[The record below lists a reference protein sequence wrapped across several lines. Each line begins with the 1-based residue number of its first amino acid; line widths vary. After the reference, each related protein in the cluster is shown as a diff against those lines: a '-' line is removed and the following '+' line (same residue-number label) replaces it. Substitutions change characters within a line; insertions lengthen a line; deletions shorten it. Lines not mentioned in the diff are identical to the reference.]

1 MTTLIITE
9 KPTAC
14 SRIAKSL
21 DETKTLE
28 EHTEDGVTFFKI
40 SRDGEDIFLV
50 SALGHLYNLTQ
61 RGTGWIYPTFNMTWK
76 PSHKVSRRAS
86 NTKNFIEVIER
97 LAKNASIFVNACD
110 YDLEGSLIGYCI
122 LRYACG
128 GDASKNAKR
137 MRFST
142 LTKADLIKA
151 YENVSPHLD
160 YNMVEAGKTR
170 HEVDWLF
177 GINLTRALTLSLKNI
192 SGYYHTIGTGR
203 VQGPILSFIMNRERK
218 VRSFVPIPY
227 WIVNAEAT
235 INDEVFLLD
244 YSKSKIWIKDEA
256 EKVIE
261 DCRDQKGIISSIN
274 KREYKQ
280 TPPIP
285 FNIGGLQIVAYSLFG
300 YTPSRTLNIA
310 ERLYLAALI
319 SYPRTSSQK
328 IPPSINSRE
337 ILKSLARHPDYEKL
351 ANELLKL
358 ENLVPNQGKKD
369 DPAHPCIH
377 PTGNLPEKDL
387 SGPEKNLYD
396 LIVRRFM
403 AIFGESAVKL
413 SVKASIDFG
422 EHTFSLKG
430 REVLSPGWLKFYGPY
445 SRSDEILLPP
455 LREGQRLYLSHLQ
468 SDEKFTSPPS
478 RYNPSSLL
486 KLMEEEQLG
495 TKATRAGIIDILFK
509 RGYIRGQPI
518 MITDLGS
525 SVVGVLEKH
534 CPDVLSPEL
543 TRDLERDMD
552 DIQNERKNRT
562 DVLLNTV
569 NILKPILEKFKSEES
584 EIGSELSDA
593 LQKLWKQQR
602 VLGRCPVCE
611 TGELTII
618 ISRRTG
624 KRFVGCSNYRE
635 GGCNASFPLPQKGS
649 LEPLNKECPHCG
661 YPMARVIQKGRRPW
675 NMCVNWLE
683 CPGRKTSAKVNR
695 KGKK

>member
-14 SRIAKSL
+14 SRIARSL
-21 DETKTLE
+21 DENKTLE
-28 EHTEDGVTFFKI
+28 EHTEKGVTFFKV
-40 SRDGEDIFLV
+40 SRDEEEIFLV

-76 PSHKVSRRAS
+76 PSYKVSRRAS
-86 NTKNFIEVIER
+86 NTKNFIEVIEK
-97 LAKNASIFVNACD
+97 LAGNASTFINACD
-110 YDLEGSLIGYCI
+110 YDLEGSLIGYCV
-122 LRYACG
+122 LKYACG
-128 GDASKNAKR
+128 VDASKKAKR

-142 LTKADLIKA
+142 LTKSDLIKA

-160 YNMVEAGKTR
+160 YEMVEAGKTR

-203 VQGPILSFIMNRERK
+203 VQGPTLSFVMDRERK

-227 WIVNAEAT
+227 WTISAEAT
-235 INDEVFLLD
+235 INNEPFPLD

-256 EKVIE
+256 ERVVE
-261 DCRDQKGIISSIN
+261 DCKGREGIVSSIM

-280 TPPIP
+280 KPPIP
-285 FNIGGLQIVAYSLFG
+285 FNTGGLQVAAYSLFG

-328 IPPSINSRE
+328 IPPSVNGRE
-337 ILKSLARHPDYEKL
+337 ILKSLAENPDYEEL

-377 PTGNLPEKDL
+377 PTGNLPDKDL
-387 SGPEKNLYD
+387 SGPEKRLYD

-403 AIFGESAVKL
+403 ATFGESAIKL
-413 SVKASIDFG
+413 SVRTSIDFG
-422 EHTFSLKG
+422 EHTFFLNG
-430 REVLSPGWLKFYGPY
+430 REILSLGWLKFYGPY
-445 SRSDEILLPP
+445 ARTDEVLLPP
-455 LREGQRLYLSHLQ
+455 LEEGQKLSLSHLQ

-495 TKATRAGIIDILFK
+495 TKATRAGIIDILFR
-509 RGYIRGQPI
+509 RGYIRGHPI
-518 MITDLGS
+518 SITDLGS
-525 SVVGVLEKH
+525 SVVSVLEKH

-552 DIQNERKNRT
+552 DIQNGRKKRT

-569 NILKPILEKFKSEES
+569 NTLKPILEKFKFRES
-584 EIGSELSDA
+584 EIGTELTDA
-593 LQKLWKQQR
+593 LQKLWRQQR
-602 VLGRCPVCE
+602 VLGKCPVCE
-611 TGELTII
+611 TGELTVI
-618 ISRRTG
+618 ISRTTR

-635 GGCNASFPLPQKGS
+635 GGCNATFPLPQKGS
-649 LEPLNKECPHCG
+649 LEPLNKECRHCG
-661 YPMARVIQKGRRPW
+661 YPTARVIQKGRRPW
-675 NMCVNWLE
+675 NMCVNWLD
-683 CPGRKTSAKVNR
+683 CPGRKTSGKGR
-695 KGKK
+695 KKGKK